1 MTTKFQIAAL
11 VCSLS
16 AVVSFAQS
24 PSVTHVMPSA
34 AMPGKT
40 TEVSVFGSGLGGAT
54 ELWTSFGA
62 KGESVQV
69 GSAKSDAGKAVFK
82 LTLPASQP
90 VGIGALRVV
99 TSNGVSS
106 LLPFMV
112 DDLPTVTD
120 NGTNKFV
127 ASAQP
132 LTLPVAV
139 DGSCDELARSFYR
152 FIAKKGDRVSVE
164 VVARRLGSALDPVAR
179 LFDARGRELGWSDD
193 DPSVGRDSRFIAEI
207 PVSGEYFIE
216 VRDIEYRG
224 GATFRYRLRV
234 GHFPLVNFPFPFAA
248 KAGSAGAFALV
259 GKGLDA
265 AKPIFLAA
273 PKSALSDR
281 VWLNAKSSRGSGTGF
296 ASLLVTGLNEITEI
310 EPNDTNTLAQKITVP
325 AAINGRFAKPH
336 DRDWFE
342 FTVAKGER
350 LLFASR
356 TRSLGSPCDAY
367 MELFKADG
375 TRLASTKPTAVEE
388 AAITNT
394 FTEAGTYRL
403 MVEEVNR
410 LGGPE
415 LAYRIEIAPQ
425 PAFSLSVDTDKVE
438 APAGGSF
445 TVKVA
450 CERRSFDGPIT
461 LACQGIEG
469 ATVEDN
475 VIAEKKNE
483 AQVKIKLP
491 STEQPGRV
499 LPLRLTGRAKVGETE
514 QAAPVSTMPAL
525 RKVFTDAIFAPLHV
539 PPELDG
545 LIAIGVKPT
554 EAK

>member
-1 MTTKFQIAAL
+1 MTAKSSIAAL
-11 VCSLS
+11 VFAL
-16 AVVSFAQS
+16 AAAVSFAQS
-24 PSVTHVMPSA
+24 PSATHATPSA
-34 AMPGKT
+34 AVPGRT
-40 TEVSVFGSGLGGAT
+40 TEVTVFGSGLSAAT

-62 KGESVQV
+62 KAEAVP
-69 GSAKSDAGKAVFK
+69 AAEKSDANKAVFK
-82 LTLPASQP
+82 LTLPSSQP

-99 TSNGVSS
+99 TTNGVSG

-112 DDLPTVTD
+112 DDLPTVAD
-120 NGTNKFV
+120 ASTNKSV
-127 ASAQP
+127 ANAQP

-139 DGSCDELARSFYR
+139 DGVCEELARNFYR
-152 FIAKKGDRVSVE
+152 FAAKKGDRVSVE

-224 GATFRYRLRV
+224 GAAYRFRLRV

-248 KAGSAGAFALV
+248 RAGSAGAFVLA

-265 AKPIFLAA
+265 VKPLYLTA
-273 PKSALSDR
+273 PKSAFADR
-281 VWLNAKSSRGSGTGF
+281 VWLNAKSPRGTGTGF
-296 ASLLVTGLNEITEI
+296 ASLLVTAFNEITEI
-310 EPNDTNTLAQKITVP
+310 EPNDTNTLAQKINLP
-325 AAINGRFAKPH
+325 AAVNGRFAKPH

-367 MELFKADG
+367 MELFKSDG

-425 PAFSLSVDTDKVE
+425 PAFTLSVDTDKADV
-438 APAGGSF
+438 PAGGSF
-445 TVKVA
+445 TLKVA
-450 CERRSFDGPIT
+450 CERRNFDGPIT
-461 LACQGIEG
+461 LTCEGLVG
-469 ATVEDN
+469 ATLQEN
-475 VIAEKKNE
+475 VVAEKKTE

-491 STEQPGRV
+491 SSTQPGRV
-499 LPLRLTGRAKVGETE
+499 LMLRLTGRAKVGDTE
-514 QAAPVSTMPAL
+514 QAVPVSTMPAL
-525 RKVFTDAIFAPLHV
+525 RKVFTDAIYAPLYV

-545 LIAIGVKPT
+545 LIAIGVKPA